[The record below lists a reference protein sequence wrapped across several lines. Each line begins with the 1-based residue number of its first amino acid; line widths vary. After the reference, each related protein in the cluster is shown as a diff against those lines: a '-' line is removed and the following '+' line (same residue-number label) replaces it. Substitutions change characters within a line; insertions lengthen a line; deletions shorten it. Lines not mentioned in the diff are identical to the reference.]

1 MSIKNKLAS
10 IVALPAGVVF
20 VVDHFV
26 TNMPMVMEG
35 GLWVAGMGVAAMGVE
50 GTRKLVNS
58 LTADKPAT
66 QEGQPASEPQVAPEA
81 SFPAPMT
88 VHQLPAAPSREDLLK
103 AFQMGAQAATSQQ
116 RLERLASPLGRRIL
130 RPRG

>member
-66 QEGQPASEPQVAPEA
+66 QEGQPASEPQDAPEA

-88 VHQLPAAPSREDLLK
+88 AQWAPAPSEPYALPSAVAREQLQQ
-103 AFQMGAQAATSQQ
+103 AFLMGAQAAKERQS
-116 RLERLASPLGRRIL
+116 LER
-130 RPRG
+130 

>member
-20 VVDHFV
+20 VIDHFV

-58 LTADKPAT
+58 MTADKPAT

-81 SFPAPMT
+81 SFPAPVT
-88 VHQLPAAPSREDLLK
+88 AQWAPAPSDPYALPSAVAREQLLR
-103 AFQMGAQAATSQQ
+103 AYQMGAAAASETR
-116 RLERLASPLGRRIL
+116 RLER
-130 RPRG
+130 

>member
-20 VVDHFV
+20 VIDHFV

-35 GLWVAGMGVAAMGVE
+35 GVWVAGMAVAAMGVE

-58 LTADKPAT
+58 LTADKPAA

-88 VHQLPAAPSREDLLK
+88 VHQLPAAAPREDLLR
-103 AFQMGAQAATSQQ
+103 AFQMGADSARSEK
-116 RLERLASPLGRRIL
+116 RLER
-130 RPRG
+130 